1 MIPVP
6 LQGDWFD
13 LQVRQSY
20 TRQKEAQV
28 TMSEAT
34 KLAKESKVP
43 TVLPI
48 IPLRN
53 EVLFPHQFM
62 PITVAREKSLKLLED
77 IKDDSRI
84 AILTQKDANVEDP
97 IFSDLHRIGTV
108 AKVMRTID
116 MPDGS
121 KTILIQGQFRIK
133 LITFLDDK
141 PYFKAM
147 FEPIYDEYQDS
158 SRIEAFV
165 SNLRK
170 LFKQTV
176 ELSSDITY
184 EQLVMVSNIKEPG
197 MLADMIVAFSNLAIH
212 EKQEILEA
220 IDIETRLKK
229 ANILIN
235 KRLQTLELGEKIQ
248 SDIQSKMNKMQR
260 EMYLRE
266 QLKAI
271 QKELGEDSELSDVN
285 ELREK
290 IDKADMPAEV
300 KEVAEKELKR
310 LAQMHPASAEMT
322 VSRTY
327 LDWLIELPWN
337 KSTEDVLDVDEV
349 QKQLDA
355 DHYNLEK
362 VKKRIIEYIAV
373 RKMKK
378 DMKGPILC
386 FVGPPG
392 VGKTSLGR
400 SIANAMGRKFF
411 RMSLGGI
418 RDEAE
423 IRGHR
428 RTYIGALPG
437 RIIQGIKRAGSN
449 NPVFMLDE
457 IDKLGADFR
466 GDPSSALLE
475 VLDPEQ
481 NFSFSDHYLEVP
493 FDLSKVMF
501 IATANMAEPIPPALK
516 DRMELIEIPSYVEE
530 DKLNI
535 AKQYLI
541 PKQIQEHGLTDDHIL
556 FSDEA
561 LRMIINSYTREAGV
575 RNLEREIAA
584 VCRGVATD
592 VARGNESMH
601 EITEDSVS
609 EYLGPIKYFSETS
622 ERIKDTGIAVGLA
635 WTPVGGDI
643 LFIESSRMAGKGRL
657 NLTGK
662 LGDVMKES
670 AQTALSYIRAKADE
684 FKVDPDVHEKYDLHI
699 HVPAGAIPKDGPSAG
714 ITLFT
719 SLLSLLTDRKVREDV
734 AMTGEIT
741 LRGTVLPVG
750 GIKEKVLA
758 AHRAGIKEVILPDR
772 NKKDLIDIP
781 EKIRKQM
788 KFHFINQMSDV
799 LDIAFRK
806 NSSTKKRQRKKSSNE
821 KVMAEIENE

>member
-1 MIPVP
+1 
-6 LQGDWFD
+6 
-13 LQVRQSY
+13 
-20 TRQKEAQV
+20 
-28 TMSEAT
+28 MSEDT
-34 KLAKESKVP
+34 KMTKESKVP